1 MNEEQSLPATPPD
14 PDERVRITIE
24 LSRETL
30 AWIDDLRVQ
39 LGFRSRGIII
49 EQLLLELQPQERNEH
64 LRQSHAL
71 RRLVTRITHF
81 LKTLRKLLFPSQ

>member
-1 MNEEQSLPATPPD
+1 MNTEQTLPATPPHS
-14 PDERVRITIE
+14 DERVCITIE

-30 AWIDDLRVQ
+30 AWIDDLRAQ

-49 EQLLLELQPQERNEH
+49 EQLLLELQPQERNDD

-71 RRLVTRITHF
+71 RLLVTRITHL
-81 LKTLRKLLFPSQ
+81 LKTLKNLLFPSQ

>member
-1 MNEEQSLPATPPD
+1 MNAEQTLPATPQD
-14 PDERVRITIE
+14 SDERVRITIE

-30 AWIDDLRVQ
+30 AWIDDLRAQ

-49 EQLLLELQPQERNEH
+49 EQLLLELQPQERNDD

-71 RRLVTRITHF
+71 RLLVTRITHL
-81 LKTLRKLLFPSQ
+81 LKTLRNLLFQSR

>member
-1 MNEEQSLPATPPD
+1 MNAEQTLPATPQD
-14 PDERVRITIE
+14 SDERVRITIE

-49 EQLLLELQPQERNEH
+49 EQLLLELQPQERNDD

-71 RRLVTRITHF
+71 RRLVTRITHL
-81 LKTLRKLLFPSQ
+81 LKTLRNLLFPSQ